1 MTLECQNGSDCHL
14 QFGVMAPTFTPL
26 LSVNSVP
33 LTIISR
39 GISTVYLCPNF
50 TVEMTTIS
58 TTTTELSTTINL
70 AKTDFTDA
78 NEVISTPILANED
91 VPTSL
96 AEDQV
101 LDYIKENQK
110 FSNVY
115 DLVSRSLFVT

>member
-1 MTLECQNGSDCHL
+1 
-14 QFGVMAPTFTPL
+14 
-26 LSVNSVP
+26 
-33 LTIISR
+33 
-39 GISTVYLCPNF
+39 
-50 TVEMTTIS
+50 MTTIS